1 MDNVSSVFLLVCLLV
16 SLLGN
21 ITQLQQQSIGS
32 GGENNTI
39 NISSRYTKP
48 NNQQRRRPKLGDGC
62 RHVFLDVGSNIGV
75 HGRILFEPHLYPI
88 RNSTNAFTQTEN
100 VVTFSART
108 FFKEQ
113 LGPEDERV
121 NTDICI
127 FSFEPNPRHVQR
139 QKELEEVYNKLGWRY
154 HFIHAGVSDVDS
166 EITFYHIGKGVK
178 VLERGFTMIKERCHR
193 TCIPEKV
200 KVFRLSDWINN
211 EIHDRIIPD
220 DIMEYRDSVLAPRVV
235 MKLDIEMAEWVVL
248 PDLITS
254 GVLCQNVIALLAEF
268 HLYEHRRDY
277 PIHFLQNNW
286 TLHTYKEAEV
296 LKEEMIGMINRN
308 KLCSA
313 KIIEGDDES
322 YELDGMP
329 FPEQP

>member
-32 GGENNTI
+32 GGENNNI

-121 NTDICI
+121 NTTFVSLALNQIRDMFKDKRSWKKFTISWDGDII
-127 FSFEPNPRHVQR
+127 LF
-139 QKELEEVYNKLGWRY
+139 
-154 HFIHAGVSDVDS
+154 
-166 EITFYHIGKGVK
+166 
-178 VLERGFTMIKERCHR
+178 
-193 TCIPEKV
+193 
-200 KVFRLSDWINN
+200 
-211 EIHDRIIPD
+211 
-220 DIMEYRDSVLAPRVV
+220 
-235 MKLDIEMAEWVVL
+235 
-248 PDLITS
+248 
-254 GVLCQNVIALLAEF
+254 
-268 HLYEHRRDY
+268 
-277 PIHFLQNNW
+277 
-286 TLHTYKEAEV
+286 
-296 LKEEMIGMINRN
+296 
-308 KLCSA
+308 
-313 KIIEGDDES
+313 
-322 YELDGMP
+322 MP
-329 FPEQP
+329 A